1 MNVINRVQSMESEAY
16 TSKQASAAGSVVN
29 FVISSMIQTLMMV
42 TGTSVAKAIFT
53 HVLPFDPQIFSREGF
68 EVRRAVAL
76 TVFAT
81 IVVSVLRVLYPAGL
95 PIALGGSFGNA
106 SSNASEPAAVVSGGG
121 SPIGVVQT
129 RRDDLPMP
137 GMGMPANS
145 KMFHPF

>member
-1 MNVINRVQSMESEAY
+1 MESEAY

-106 SSNASEPAAVVSGGG
+106 SSNASDPTPSVLGGGGVG